1 MELSKRLQAIA
12 NMVEAG
18 SKLADIGTDHAY
30 LPIYLVEQGMVSQ
43 AFAMDVNEGPLRRAR
58 THVAAHGLLD
68 SITLRLSDGLQA
80 LTPGEATTLLLAGM
94 GGGLMMRIL
103 TDGWQV
109 VEQAKDCILQPQSEV
124 KKFRAFLLE
133 KGFFFL
139 EEQMVYED
147 GKYYPMMRVSLHPQ
161 NEGQEQQTWTGI
173 EQTYGRGLLQQR
185 HPVLHQYLQ
194 AQLLQTNKLIAA
206 LQAQQGERA
215 SIRRQELQ
223 SELQEIKEALQYW
236 EEETYAV

>member
-1 MELSKRLQAIA
+1 
-12 NMVEAG
+12 
-18 SKLADIGTDHAY
+18 
-30 LPIYLVEQGMVSQ
+30 
-43 AFAMDVNEGPLRRAR
+43 
-58 THVAAHGLLD
+58 
-68 SITLRLSDGLQA
+68 
-80 LTPGEATTLLLAGM
+80 
-94 GGGLMMRIL
+94 
-103 TDGWQV
+103 
-109 VEQAKDCILQPQSEV
+109 V

-161 NEGQEQQTWTGI
+161 NEGQEQETWTEL

-194 AQLLQTNKLIAA
+194 AQLQQTNKLIAA
-206 LQAQQGERA
+206 LQTQQGERA
-215 SIRRQELQ
+215 VVRRQELQ

-236 EEETYAV
+236 EEETDEV